1 MSDGILE
8 KREVLR
14 IENLHVRVETKEILR
29 GLNLSIH
36 EGETI
41 ALFGPNGSGKTTLL
55 MALMGFSGYE
65 VTEGRILFKGEEL
78 NHLPPYERARL
89 GMGIAFQKPPAVKG
103 VTLSRML
110 ESIRK
115 GKEYEP
121 YIEKLNLREHLSRD
135 VNSGFSGGEAKRSEV
150 LQLIA
155 QKPDFVMFDEPESG
169 VDIENIKI
177 LGGVM
182 AHLLEK
188 DKVIK
193 QRTAAGLIITHTGD
207 ILDYVEAET
216 GYVINDGRIIC
227 QGYSRDVL
235 DDIRTYGFKECGS
248 CMK

>member
-1 MSDGILE
+1 MSDGFAE
-8 KREVLR
+8 KEEVLR
-14 IENLHVRVETKEILR
+14 IENLHVQVEDKEILK
-29 GLNLSIH
+29 GVNLSIH

-55 MALMGFSGYE
+55 MTLMGFGGYDI
-65 VTEGRILFKGEEL
+65 TEGRILFKGKEL
-78 NHLPPYERARL
+78 NHMPPYERARL
-89 GMGIAFQKPPAVKG
+89 GMGVAFQKPPKVKG
-103 VTLSRML
+103 VTLARIL
-110 ESIRK
+110 ESIRA

-121 YIEKLNLREHLSRD
+121 YVEKLNLRDLLSRD

-155 QKPDFVMFDEPESG
+155 QKPSFVMFDEPESG
-169 VDIENIKI
+169 VDLENIKVV
-177 LGGVM
+177 GGVM

-193 QRTAAGLIITHTGD
+193 ERTVAGLIITHTGD

-216 GYVINDGRIIC
+216 GYVINDGRVIC

-235 DDIRTYGFKECGS
+235 ADIRNYGFRECGS
-248 CMK
+248 CMR

>member
-1 MSDGILE
+1 MSDSFAE
-8 KREVLR
+8 KKEILR
-14 IENLHVRVETKEILR
+14 IENLHVRVENKEILKGIDLLIR
-29 GLNLSIH
+29 

-55 MALMGFSGYE
+55 MTLMGFGGYE
-65 VTEGRILFKGEEL
+65 ITEGRILFKGTEL

-89 GMGIAFQKPPAVKG
+89 GMGIAFQKPPKVKG
-103 VTLSRML
+103 VTLSRIL
-110 ESIRK
+110 ESIRA

-121 YIEKLNLREHLSRD
+121 YIEKLNLHDLLPRD

-155 QKPDFVMFDEPESG
+155 QKPGFVMFDEPESG
-169 VDIENIKI
+169 VDLENIKVV
-177 LGGVM
+177 GSVM

-188 DKVIK
+188 DKIIK
-193 QRTAAGLIITHTGD
+193 ERTVSGLIITHTGD
-207 ILDYVEAET
+207 ILDYVDAET

-235 DDIRTYGFKECGS
+235 ADIRNYGFRECAS
-248 CMK
+248 CNK